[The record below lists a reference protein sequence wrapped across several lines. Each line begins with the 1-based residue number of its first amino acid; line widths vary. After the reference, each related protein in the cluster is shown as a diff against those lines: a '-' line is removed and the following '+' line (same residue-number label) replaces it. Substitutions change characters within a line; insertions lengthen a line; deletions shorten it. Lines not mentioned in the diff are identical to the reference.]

1 MNNKHAEYV
10 IVSCENLKEPTK
22 KLCFVSFINLVTIED
37 FKYFLKMVRETPNYT
52 IKRDI
57 DPNFINNKKWITIE
71 ELLDNTRV
79 TRDKD
84 FINIFNQIYGKS
96 FGENI
101 MQKVINELK
110 TKDDQSSDSESTEST
125 NSD

>member
-1 MNNKHAEYV
+1 MNNKHTEYV
-10 IVSCENLKEPTK
+10 IISCENLKEPTK

-37 FKYFLKMVRETPNYT
+37 FKYFLKMVREAPEYT

-57 DPNFINNKKWITIE
+57 DPNFVNNKKWITIE
-71 ELLDNTRV
+71 KLLDNIRI

-84 FINIFNQIYGKS
+84 FINIFNQIYGES

-110 TKDDQSSDSESTEST
+110 IKDNQNSDSESTEST

>member
-37 FKYFLKMVRETPNYT
+37 FKYFLKIVRETPNYT

-57 DPNFINNKKWITIE
+57 DPNFVNNKKWITIE

-84 FINIFNQIYGKS
+84 FINNFNQIYGES

-110 TKDDQSSDSESTEST
+110 NKDDQSSDSELTEST

>member
-1 MNNKHAEYV
+1 MNNKHSEYV

-22 KLCFVSFINLVTIED
+22 KLCFISFINLVSIED
-37 FKYFLKMVRETPNYT
+37 FKYFLKMVREEPNYI

-57 DPNFINNKKWITIE
+57 DPNFVNNKKWITIE

-84 FINIFNQIYGKS
+84 FINNFNKIYGES

-110 TKDDQSSDSESTEST
+110 TKDNETSDSESEST
-125 NSD
+125 SSE

>member
-1 MNNKHAEYV
+1 MNNKHSEYV

-22 KLCFVSFINLVTIED
+22 KLCFVSFINLVSIED
-37 FKYFLKMVRETPNYT
+37 FKYFLKMVREEPNYI

-57 DPNFINNKKWITIE
+57 DPNFVNNKKWITIE

-84 FINIFNQIYGKS
+84 FINNFNQIYGES

-101 MQKVINELK
+101 IQKVINELK
-110 TKDDQSSDSESTEST
+110 TRDYETSDSESEST
-125 NSD
+125 SSE